1 MDSCV
6 VIAISHLVIYVMIR
20 VVSLLYSP
28 ISKDKIRVQRLVYSP
43 KAFIF
48 IRRRNGDIADVTRY
62 CTAGEVNRRVN
73 AVSTAKFT
81 LRNPNM
87 LFTAK
92 GGGHAAFFPMDPVT
106 IYLQRLKGR
115 PVRVFTGFL
124 DETPYYELYPGV
136 IEFRASCTLK
146 KLLYTYFDPALPY
159 TSSFLAQYGW
169 QPTGD
174 GGIYNPRAINGI
186 ENDKDGGMGA
196 LLYATMTEIGHWNKN
211 NIKIEALPQDLI
223 TRMANMLKDFE
234 DENAAAQQEVETL
247 IGRFI
252 GAGDYGGS
260 GGTTSGDNTDVS
272 KYEGTVAQI
281 IYQVG
286 KAMNVRPKYMLAA
299 FETGIVESGMKN
311 LNYGDSDSK
320 GWRQERTSIYGD
332 GPDGATNVNASA
344 KRFFQECAKFDT
356 GDGQTAGELA
366 ADVQRPAAQYRG
378 RYEAVR
384 AQAVTLME
392 KTKEAVDNK
401 NSKNSSS
408 STPDRTV
415 RAGSSSKSGSSS
427 PDVNHDQLAKSTDVH
442 GAMAGLQVIANLAAA
457 FGLQVTAGKDD
468 HSTYTSTGNVSDHSR
483 GWAIDVSNGV
493 LTQQEDDFCA
503 WVKRNLAPMIKQLIW
518 RDTDQFNGYTITGHQ
533 NHVHVAIKPEYAG
546 NKEKTLTAVLNAL
559 AGRPIGAPGQVPLG
573 KKSVV
578 VMVDSLSVD
587 TYPYLKAAMDD
598 GVIVFDGQVGRNSAD
613 TLTKLQ
619 SLMTNKVKVVVF
631 DAGTNDDFSQPDAY
645 RDRLD
650 QVKEAAGK
658 AHVVVYTLN
667 RGNVPDSQVKA
678 MNDRVRDFGNS
689 GNVSVVD
696 WGSKDALLGP
706 DGIHPGID
714 GYKTRASM
722 TSAVVQPTVT
732 VQSDTS
738 SNSSTD
744 NSQIMSRVNATVL
757 AAQMQWASVEDR
769 LEAVA
774 LQGNK
779 SLMNDKPLMPFIQ
792 QMAESSLRQFQSM
805 PNGDFFAF
813 YPDYFGET
821 WHRPPYWIIDDI
833 EVLDGR
839 VKLSDDAL
847 VTHEYAIGDT
857 FYQGAG
863 SFMSKIFSAGAV
875 SITNAFQSGSV
886 TTDANKKAQSKDKD
900 TRKLFHA
907 FNRAMTQDEAVQFL
921 TRYGARPDVQEF
933 PFIRNPFYEMFMAYQ
948 RFMQAWSRQ
957 FLSPFKLTFMPE
969 LYPGGK
975 VGFIEHGLQMY
986 IEEVTHT
993 WDYGS
998 GFVTEADLSSPAAM
1012 LDNKGQPLN
1021 DNLPSNM
1028 PTALLEVAND
1038 NTPTNSPG
1046 IPQGSTVAPDGN
1058 GGMRPT

>member
-1 MDSCV
+1 M
-6 VIAISHLVIYVMIR
+6 
-20 VVSLLYSP
+20 
-28 ISKDKIRVQRLVYSP
+28 QRLVYSP

-48 IRRRNGDIADVTRY
+48 IRRRNGDIADVSRY

-124 DETPYYELYPGV
+124 DETPYYELYPGA
-136 IEFRASCTLK
+136 IEFQASCTLK

-159 TSSFLAQYGW
+159 TMSFLANYGW

-186 ENDKDGGMGA
+186 ESQDDGGMGK
-196 LLYATMTEIGHWNKN
+196 LLYATMTEIGHWQKN
-211 NIKIEALPQDLI
+211 NIKIEALPKDLI
-223 TRMANMLKDFE
+223 TRMANMLRDFE
-234 DENAAAQQEVETL
+234 NENASAQKEVETL
-247 IGRFI
+247 ISRFI
-252 GAGDYGGS
+252 GAGDYGQSGS
-260 GGTTSGDNTDVS
+260 TTSNDGGDVS
-272 KYEGTVAQI
+272 QYESGDVAVT
-281 IYQVG
+281 IYKVG

-311 LNYGDSDSK
+311 LNFGDADSK
-320 GWRQERTSIYGD
+320 GWRQERVSIYGED
-332 GPDGATNVNASA
+332 HATSVALSA
-344 KRFFQECAKFDT
+344 QDFFKECAQFDT

-378 RYEAVR
+378 RYEDAR
-384 AQAVTLME
+384 AKAVTLME
-392 KTKEAVDNK
+392 KTKAKVDGQVADQPD
-401 NSKNSSS
+401 
-408 STPDRTV
+408 TPADRTV
-415 RAGSSSKSGSSS
+415 RAGSSTKPTTST
-427 PDVNHDQLAKSTDVH
+427 PDPNRDQLSKSTDVH

-457 FGLQVTAGKDD
+457 YGLQVTAGKDD

-483 GWAIDVSNGV
+483 GWAIDVSNGT
-493 LTQQEDDFCA
+493 LTQQEDDFNA
-503 WVKRNLAPMIKQLIW
+503 FVKKNLAGLIKQLIW

-546 NKEKTLTAVLNAL
+546 NKEKTLEAVLNAL
-559 AGRPIGAPGQVPLG
+559 AGRPIGSPGQVPLG

-578 VMVDSLSVD
+578 YVGDSLSVG
-587 TYPYLKAAMDD
+587 TYPYLKPKLDD
-598 GVIVFDGQVGRNSAD
+598 GVIVFDGLVGRNSAD

-619 SLMTNKVKVVVF
+619 NLMTDQVKVVVF

-650 QVKEAAGK
+650 QVKDAANK
-658 AHVVVYTLN
+658 AHVVVFTLN
-667 RGNVPDSQVKA
+667 RGNVSDAQVKA
-678 MNDRVRDFGNS
+678 MNDKVREFGNT

-696 WGSKDALLGP
+696 WGSKDALLGS
-706 DGIHPGID
+706 DGIHPDVD
-714 GYKTRASM
+714 GYKTRADM
-722 TSAVVQPTVT
+722 TSAVVQPTAT

-738 SNSSTD
+738 TNSSTD

-757 AAQMQWASVEDR
+757 AAQMQWASTEER

-792 QMAESSLRQFQSM
+792 QMAESSLRQFMSM

-839 VKLSDDAL
+839 VKLNDAAL

-857 FYQGAG
+857 FYQNG
-863 SFMSKIFSAGAV
+863 SSELMNRLFSAGSI

-921 TRYGARPDVQEF
+921 VRYGARPDVQDF

-998 GFVTEADLSSPAAM
+998 GFVTETDLSSPAAM
-1012 LDNKGQPLN
+1012 LDNKGQPIN

-1038 NTPTNSPG
+1038 NTPTTSPG
-1046 IPQGSTVAPDGN
+1046 IPQSSTVALDGN